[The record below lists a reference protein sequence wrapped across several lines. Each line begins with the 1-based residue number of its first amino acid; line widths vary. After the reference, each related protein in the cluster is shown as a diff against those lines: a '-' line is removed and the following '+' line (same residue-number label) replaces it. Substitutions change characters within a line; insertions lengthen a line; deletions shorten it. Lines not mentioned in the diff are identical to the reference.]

1 MKKFMEYI
9 KKLQTIDVKDLQK
22 INYGELL
29 NKLKQRLDLS
39 INIILII
46 VWALTSRGYPWFL
59 WPLCVW
65 GVFVLAQYAR
75 VFVFKPMSD
84 KNAVEKEAEKIRR
97 DQG

>member
-1 MKKFMEYI
+1 MANQMTEEEIYEEARHRIKQKKDF
-9 KKLQTIDVKDLQK
+9 
-22 INYGELL
+22 YGNL
-29 NKLKQRLDLS
+29 
-39 INIILII
+39 IAWAIVNIILII

-84 KNAVEKEAEKIRR
+84 KNAIEKEAEKIRR